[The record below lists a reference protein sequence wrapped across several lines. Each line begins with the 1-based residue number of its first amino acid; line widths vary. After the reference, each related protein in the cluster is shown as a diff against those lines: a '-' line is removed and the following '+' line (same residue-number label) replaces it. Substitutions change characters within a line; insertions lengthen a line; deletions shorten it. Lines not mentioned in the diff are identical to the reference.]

1 MFTINIYLRF
11 ALITLTLIGGT
22 LMAVFLGFWYAFP
35 FLLAG
40 LVLLIG
46 YILLGTVQ
54 SAAMIMQTGNDFL
67 GAEKRLGMT
76 LNPKWLYVTNRAY
89 YFLMKG
95 TIAQGLNQ
103 VDEAEKWLQKAQ
115 SLKLPSDNERAAVQ
129 LQLAGIAA
137 QRQRWNMVKLYLKN
151 IRELNVTEQA
161 LKDQVKQFEMAANQ
175 QGQMKAA
182 QRMGMMPKGGMPMKP
197 GSKRRR
203 PKMR

>member
-11 ALITLTLIGGT
+11 ALIGILLIGGII
-22 LMAVFLGFWYAFP
+22 MAVFLGFWYAFP
-35 FLLAG
+35 LILTGLILLA
-40 LVLLIG
+40 G

-54 SAAMIMQTGNDFL
+54 SAATIMQDGTNFE
-67 GAEKRLGMT
+67 GADERLKLT

-89 YFLMKG
+89 YYLLKG
-95 TIAQGLNQ
+95 TISQGLGRM
-103 VDEAEKWLQKAQ
+103 DEAEEWLKNAQ
-115 SLKLPSDNERAAVQ
+115 SLNLPTDNEKAAVQ

-137 QRQRWNMVKLYLKN
+137 QRQKWNLAKMYLKN
-151 IRELNVTEQA
+151 AKDLNVTQQELKEQM
-161 LKDQVKQFEMAANQ
+161 KQFEKALGQ

-182 QRMGMMPKGGMPMKP
+182 QRMGMVQKGGFPLNP